1 MGHTDQ
7 PIEAITS
14 LAFPTI
20 SNRKTKH
27 EIRHLR
33 SCLCLDGY
41 HRSCTSYR
49 NWRLWVWLYY
59 WKQILCK
66 HCQLDSIQGAL
77 TDIEAAGTD
86 LETIKG
92 KLEALVDGAPKV
104 YAAEAALET
113 AVDSAAY
120 TNAFIPDT
128 R

>member
-1 MGHTDQ
+1 MKFAICVLAFALMAT
-7 PIEAITS
+7 IEAAPATETGDYGSDSITGS
-14 LAFPTI
+14 KYFA
-20 SNRKTKH
+20 KT
-27 EIRHLR
+27 
-33 SCLCLDGY
+33 G
-41 HRSCTSYR
+41 
-49 NWRLWVWLYY
+49 
-59 WKQILCK
+59 
-66 HCQLDSIQGAL
+66 QLDSIQGAL